1 MQIHSGSELLL
12 SSSGSFK
19 RFDTVD
25 KESCKNTQNSPKHA
39 TTPLWNISQTESEI
53 PPQPL
58 RPAPA
63 PVSSQSLTNNTSQ
76 TKIVTFSVNLENE
89 GPYVSHQQ
97 YSHKENNDMFRSN
110 ILQSNLK
117 RPVDIPVLEAPP
129 QTKMSTNTTASIPAT
144 AIPRPV
150 VKKSPQHNGFY
161 VEEDNPLNLSSS
173 DSDHDQLQ
181 RANNTNTNTNPFL
194 ESLPKTLNVIT
205 TATTTTTTTNN
216 TALKPNQTTTN
227 KEPATSISNPFH
239 EATINSTATIEDNF
253 CEKGFDLPK
262 SFRNRSFSE
271 TETPDKEE
279 SSTISLRNLT
289 NAFHNTNTVGPN
301 PGNPFSHVARKIK
314 GPHMLQ
320 KTISEDFLFR
330 KIGSNPCAQNGN
342 SVLMNGNNGGNNTW
356 SFGRLLMQEDASF
369 NLWRRNSSQTS
380 LDSGSMASLDGINL
394 EHAISCDSVDSD
406 MSTTGFNSDLD
417 QSTYTQITG
426 YLCVGLHYDK

>member
-1 MQIHSGSELLL
+1 M
-12 SSSGSFK
+12 
-19 RFDTVD
+19 
-25 KESCKNTQNSPKHA
+25 
-39 TTPLWNISQTESEI
+39 WNISQTESEI

-63 PVSSQSLTNNTSQ
+63 PLSSQSIANTSH

-89 GPYVSHQQ
+89 APYVSHQHL
-97 YSHKENNDMFRSN
+97 HKENNDMFRSN

-129 QTKMSTNTTASIPAT
+129 QTKMSNNTNVVSIPAT

-161 VEEDNPLNLSSS
+161 VEDDNPLNLSSS
-173 DSDHDQLQ
+173 DSDPDQLQ
-181 RANNTNTNTNPFL
+181 RANNTNTNPFL
-194 ESLPKTLNVIT
+194 ENLPIT
-205 TATTTTTTTNN
+205 QTQTQTQMTTNTTTTTNN

-227 KEPATSISNPFH
+227 KEPAASIANPFH
-239 EATINSTATIEDNF
+239 ETTNSVASIEDNF
-253 CEKGFDLPK
+253 CETSFDLPK

-279 SSTISLRNLT
+279 SAAISLRNLT
-289 NAFHNTNTVGPN
+289 NAFHNSNSGVGPN

-342 SVLMNGNNGGNNTW
+342 TVLINGNNGSNNTW

-380 LDSGSMASLDGINL
+380 LDSGSMASLDSINL
-394 EHAISCDSVDSD
+394 ERAISCDSVDSD